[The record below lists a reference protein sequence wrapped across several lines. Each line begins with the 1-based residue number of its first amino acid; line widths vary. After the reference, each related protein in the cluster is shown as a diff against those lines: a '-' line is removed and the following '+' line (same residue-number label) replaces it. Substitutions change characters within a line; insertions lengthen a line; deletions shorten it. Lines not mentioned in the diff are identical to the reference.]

1 MLTKFTIAE
10 KELFF
15 EDALSSTLGFEV
27 LSHPRPYSVVWEETD
42 SINSINE
49 ILAANDRNLLLIDAN
64 VFALIS
70 DRLKADKKRFFIAE
84 ANEDFKTIAGVLK
97 VVDWLSDNKF
107 TKGEKLLAVGGGII
121 QDVAAFVG
129 AIYKRGI
136 NWVYFPTTFLSMC
149 DSCIGGKTAINY
161 RGIKNQLALFSA
173 PSQVVI
179 DANFLFSLERREIRN
194 GLGES
199 LKLAITGGKSAF
211 DLYCRNEEGCLS
223 GEREALKKMI
233 FMTLA
238 VKKAVIEDDEFEL
251 NWRRSLNYG
260 HSFGHAIESVS
271 KYGISH
277 GVAVAVGVAMV
288 NQMALNR
295 GLLSLET
302 NDLILKET
310 HKLITAEEKLILNFL
325 ELSDV
330 VKTLQADKK
339 TLGNKISFVL
349 IRDFGDTIFLP
360 IAIDD
365 QLFVE
370 ATSIWR
376 KLFS

>member
-10 KELFF
+10 KEFF
-15 EDALSSTLGFEV
+15 WDDVLSPSLGFEV
-27 LSHPRPYSVVWEETD
+27 VSCPRPYGVVWEEAD
-42 SINSINE
+42 SIKLINE
-49 ILAANDRNLLLIDAN
+49 ILAANDKSLLLIDAN
-64 VFALIS
+64 VFALIG
-70 DRLKADKKRFFIAE
+70 DRLKANEKRFFIAE
-84 ANEDFKTIAGVLK
+84 ATEDFKTVAGVLR

-129 AIYKRGI
+129 AVYKRGI

-173 PSQVVI
+173 PAQVVI
-179 DANFLFSLERREIRN
+179 DVNFLSSLERREIRN

-199 LKLAITGGKSAF
+199 LKLAITGGKWAF
-211 DLYCRNEEGCLS
+211 DLYCRNEVGCLS
-223 GEREALKKMI
+223 GDREALQKMI

-271 KYGISH
+271 KYGITH
-277 GVAVAVGVAMV
+277 GVAVAIGMAIV
-288 NQMALNR
+288 NEMSLNR
-295 GLLSLET
+295 GLLSVET
-302 NDLILKET
+302 NDLIWKET
-310 HKLITAEEKLILNFL
+310 RKLITAEERLVLNSL
-325 ELSDV
+325 VWPDV

-339 TLGNKISFVL
+339 TLGDKISFVL

-360 IAIDD
+360 LAIDD
-365 QLFVE
+365 RLLAEV
-370 ATSIWR
+370 TSIWR
-376 KLFS
+376 KLFC